1 MIVARVLFFL
11 PAPPDEAE
19 RFVLAEELLPDRF
32 PLVADFGPL
41 AVDLEL
47 PVDFGP
53 PLDLP
58 DELDRDDVPEL
69 FPVEVRPPLDPA
81 EDFAADDRPEVDLPL
96 PEELERPPV
105 LLPLD
110 EDDDLDEPDERP
122 PLEADFAPVLP
133 PVDPDVDLRVPPG
146 RLELLPRPP
155 LADEEPDRP
164 RGDVI
169 VFAAAP
175 TAPTAAPAAAP
186 LRISPATSMT
196 FSTIP
201 DEVDFLERADPPRDD
216 FDEDELLFFEL
227 LELVLVGTIFLPN
240 ERDKTL
246 LLANSN

>member
-1 MIVARVLFFL
+1 VLL
-11 PAPPDEAE
+11 
-19 RFVLAEELLPDRF
+19 DRF
-32 PLVADFGPL
+32 PLLADFEPL
-41 AVDLEL
+41 VADLEL

-58 DELDRDDVPEL
+58 DELDRDDVPAL

-81 EDFAADDRPEVDLPL
+81 EDFAVDDRPEVDLPL

-110 EDDDLDEPDERP
+110 EVDDLDEPDERP
-122 PLEADFAPVLP
+122 PPEADFALVLP
-133 PVDPDVDLRVPPG
+133 PLDPDVDVLPTE

-155 LADEEPDRP
+155 LDDEEPDRP
-164 RGDVI
+164 LDDVI

-201 DEVDFLERADPPRDD
+201 DEVDFLERVDPPRDD
-216 FDEDELLFFEL
+216 LDEDELIFFEL
-227 LELVLVGTIFLPN
+227 LELVLVGTIFLLN
-240 ERDKTL
+240 DRVKT
-246 LLANSN
+246 